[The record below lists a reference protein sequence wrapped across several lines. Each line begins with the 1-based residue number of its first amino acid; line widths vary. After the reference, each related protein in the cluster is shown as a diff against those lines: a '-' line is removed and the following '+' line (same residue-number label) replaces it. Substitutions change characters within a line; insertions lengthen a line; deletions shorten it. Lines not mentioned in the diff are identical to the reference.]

1 MKFNGLDNLIN
12 HLETMHNDI
21 DDDVDHILEMNAL
34 EGQEIA
40 VEKAKE
46 VMNKGYWTGNLARM
60 IEVNQDGKHKY
71 ILLSKAG
78 YSGFLEFGTRYM
90 QRAPFIYPTYQVL
103 KVNVVK
109 DLKRLLNG

>member
-1 MKFNGLDNLIN
+1 MKIDGLDKLIN
-12 HLETMHNDI
+12 QLETMHDDI
-21 DDDVDHILEMNAL
+21 DDDVDIILKMNAL
-34 EGQEIA
+34 EGQGMA
-40 VEKAKE
+40 VKNARK

-71 ILLSKAG
+71 TLLSKAG

-109 DLKRLLNG
+109 DLNRLLNG

>member
-1 MKFNGLDNLIN
+1 MEVDGLDKLIN
-12 HLETMHNDI
+12 QLETMYDDI
-21 DDDVDHILEMNAL
+21 DDDVDFILKMNAL
-34 EGQEIA
+34 EAQGTA
-40 VEKAKE
+40 VKNARK

-60 IEVNQDGKHKY
+60 IEVNKEDKLKY
-71 ILLSKAG
+71 TLLSKAG

>member
-1 MKFNGLDNLIN
+1 MEVDGLDKLIN
-12 HLETMHNDI
+12 QLETMHDDI
-21 DDDVDHILEMNAL
+21 DDDVDFILKMNAL
-34 EGQEIA
+34 EGQGMTVKNA
-40 VEKAKE
+40 RK

-60 IEVNQDGKHKY
+60 IEVNKEGKHKY